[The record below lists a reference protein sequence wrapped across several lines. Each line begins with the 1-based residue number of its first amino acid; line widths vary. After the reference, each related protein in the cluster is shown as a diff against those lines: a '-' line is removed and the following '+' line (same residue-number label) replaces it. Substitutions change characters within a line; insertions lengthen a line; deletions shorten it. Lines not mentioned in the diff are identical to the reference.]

1 MEAVFR
7 LLLRGLSDLRLKPL
21 AAFLTVSAVAMA
33 AFLGGLFAL
42 FLHNLD
48 AEIGKRHGKVQFQ
61 VYWTASADLARVREQ
76 WSGLAALPGLEGLST
91 FTPEQALAALQDSL
105 GGAMDFSWLK
115 GASPLPP
122 TALITFSVRG
132 NSEAWC
138 KEMYGRLRAMPGI
151 ERVTFNPLEL
161 DAASSWLVISRSFF
175 WPLAGFCILIAALVV
190 GYTVRLS
197 MLGSQTEID
206 VLRLVGARD
215 WYIRLPLAS
224 SGAAMGLTGSL
235 CALALLKAAQA
246 YLADI
251 LYYPPVWIRIEFIP
265 AWQSAGLCLAVTLV
279 SLAASWLAA
288 RD

>member
-1 MEAVFR
+1 METVFR

-21 AAFLTVSAVAMA
+21 AGFLIVCAVAMA
-33 AFLGGLFAL
+33 VFLCGLFSL

-48 AEIGKRHGKVQFQ
+48 AELGKRHGTVQFQ

-76 WSGLAALPGLEGLST
+76 WSRLAQLPGLEGFST

-105 GGAMDFSWLK
+105 DGAMDFSWLK
-115 GASPLPP
+115 GSSPLPP
-122 TALITFSVRG
+122 TALITFAVRDH
-132 NSEAWC
+132 SEAFTR
-138 KEMYGRLRAMPGI
+138 EMYGRLKGLAGV

-161 DAASSWLVISRSFF
+161 DAASSWRRITRTLL
-175 WPLAGFCILIAALVV
+175 WPLAGFCIAIAALVV

-197 MLGSQTEID
+197 MLGHQAEID

-224 SGAAMGLTGSL
+224 SGAAMGLAGSL
-235 CALALLKAAQA
+235 CALALLKAAQV

-265 AWQSAGLCLAVTLV
+265 ARQAAGLCLAVTLV
-279 SLAASWLAA
+279 SLIASWLAA

>member
-1 MEAVFR
+1 METFFR

-21 AAFLTVSAVAMA
+21 ATLLTVCAVAMA

-48 AEIGKRHGKVQFQ
+48 AEIGKHHGQVRFQ

-76 WSGLAALPGLEGLST
+76 WSRLAQLPGLEGFST
-91 FTPEQALAALQDSL
+91 FTPEQALGALQDSL

-115 GASPLPP
+115 GSSPLPP
-122 TALITFSVRG
+122 TALITFAARDD
-132 NSEAWC
+132 SEAWN
-138 KEMYGRLRAMPGI
+138 KEMYARIKAMPGVD
-151 ERVTFNPLEL
+151 RVSFNPPEL
-161 DAASSWLVISRSFF
+161 DAAGSWRGISRTLF
-175 WPLAGFCILIAALVV
+175 WPLAGFCIMIAALVV

-197 MLGSQTEID
+197 MLGSQNEID

-224 SGAAMGLTGSL
+224 SGAAMGLAGSL

-265 AWQSAGLCLAVTLV
+265 ARQAAGLCLAVTLV
-279 SLAASWLAA
+279 SLVASWLAA

>member
-1 MEAVFR
+1 METFFR
-7 LLLRGLSDLRLKPL
+7 LLRRGLADLRLRPL
-21 AAFLTVSAVAMA
+21 ATLLTVCAVAMA
-33 AFLGGLFAL
+33 AFLGGLFSL

-61 VYWTASADLARVREQ
+61 VYWSASADLARVREQ
-76 WSGLAALPGLEGLST
+76 WRLLSTLPGLEGMST
-91 FTPEQALAALQDSL
+91 FTPEQALEALQDSL

-115 GASPLPP
+115 GSSPLPP
-122 TALITFSVRG
+122 TALITLAVRDH
-132 NSEAWC
+132 SEAWSR
-138 KEMYGRLRAMPGI
+138 EMYERLKAMPGVD
-151 ERVTFNPLEL
+151 RVTFNPLEL
-161 DAASSWLVISRSFF
+161 DASGSWLAISRSLF
-175 WPLAGFCILIAALVV
+175 WPLAGFCIGIAALVV

-197 MLGSQTEID
+197 MLGNQSEID

-224 SGAAMGLTGSL
+224 SGAAIGLAGSL
-235 CALALLKAAQA
+235 CALALLKAVQA

-265 AWQSAGLCLAVTLV
+265 AWQAASLCLAVTLV
-279 SLAASWLAA
+279 SLIASWLAA